1 MPAEPDAPPAPGTCA
16 VCGAVLP
23 PDAPLGQCPRC
34 LLGFA
39 SGVGLEAAE
48 LAGAEE
54 LLHAGQTRL
63 FGDYELLEEVARGGM
78 GVVFRARHAALGRE
92 VALKML
98 AAGELATPEAVQRF
112 RTEATAAARLEH
124 PNIVPVF
131 EVGEQDL
138 RHFFTMRFVPG
149 GRNVSDWARA
159 LPPEGRARVIA
170 AMMARIARA
179 LDYAHERG
187 VLHRDLKPSNILV
200 DAQDEPQL
208 TDFGLARLMREADS
222 AVTLT
227 RQILGSPSY
236 MAPEQ
241 AEGRRADET
250 TATDVHG
257 LGAVLYEML
266 SGAPPFVAD
275 TPFATVKKVIEQP
288 PARLPGV
295 PRDLETI
302 CLKCLEKNPARRYH
316 SALELAEDLE
326 RFTRGEPI
334 RARQMTLPELLWS
347 WARRRPVP
355 AALGAALIVT
365 ILAGIT
371 GVLWQWQRAEVAKEN
386 LSATVARLEWR
397 RIVRLLEDGQ
407 DARGLAELA
416 RLLRENPAHPHAPS
430 FALSVLELGGF
441 AVPLAPPLDH
451 GPGSGI
457 VRAAFSADGGEV
469 LTLDA
474 EDRVLRWDAR
484 QGTPLG
490 QAADVPTSVF
500 PDAANDERKEGS
512 IPSPDGSRLAR
523 WTPAGLRLS
532 ASEGDESEVV
542 CEDSGGLSTVAWSPD
557 GGRVAGG
564 FLGTAGARIWDA
576 TSGRALS
583 PRLPHLYGCT
593 TLAFSPDG
601 SVLFTGSTEGLVRR
615 WRASDG
621 AVAPAASL
629 VHPESVMG
637 LAFSPSGDRLLVTL
651 HPWNVRTPRRSGSAR
666 LWNLQAHEPDLRRF
680 GVGAADPPAQREL
693 QATVAWSPDG
703 VLCAISAAD
712 GRLAVH
718 DAATAAPLWEIRLA
732 GYPRGLAFLPGGRLG
747 VATMGGEIA
756 MLSIESGKPLAGPWQ
771 THALETAFF
780 HPHGRLLATGG
791 LGGQVEVWDLETGRV
806 LARATSHRAPLN
818 GVALSPD
825 GRLVASAGE
834 DGLCIVSDAATG
846 RALFP
851 PLEAEDEMVS
861 IRFSPDGR
869 WIVTA
874 SHDRS
879 ARVHDSRTG
888 EARGPALRHEGEV
901 VHASFDAQ
909 GQRVLTVG
917 REGVARVWDA
927 VSGRPLGEA
936 MRHRTAL
943 RSASFSPDGHR
954 VLTEDHQGLRLW
966 DAATGEPLT
975 LTLPH
980 PTGMGIG
987 YDGQGLRALFSPE
1000 GRRVLHGTGTSDAV
1014 IWSFP
1019 EPPLPAPE
1027 WLPDLLEAI
1036 GGIALD
1042 PLGSPVF
1049 VPPQRWLEL
1058 QERLR
1063 ALEGEGIYE
1072 QSARRFAR

>member
-1 MPAEPDAPPAPGTCA
+1 MTSTDSRSDLCPG
-16 VCGAVLP
+16 CGAIIPLN
-23 PDAPLGQCPRC
+23 APLGQCPRC
-34 LLGFA
+34 LIGLA
-39 SGVGLEAAE
+39 SSPRLAQELDESLLEP
-48 LAGAEE
+48 
-54 LLHAGQTRL
+54 GQVRH
-63 FGDYELLEEVARGGM
+63 FGDYELLEEIARGGM
-78 GVVFRARHAALGRE
+78 GVVYRARQISLDRE
-92 VALKML
+92 VALKMIL
-98 AAGELATPEAVQRF
+98 GGDFASPATLRLFQNEAQ
-112 RTEATAAARLEH
+112 AAANLHH
-124 PNIVPVF
+124 PHIVPVY
-131 EVGEQDL
+131 EIGEHDL
-138 RHFFTMRFVPG
+138 QHYFTMRFVPG
-149 GRNVSDWARA
+149 GQSIADWAKS
-159 LPPEGRARVIA
+159 ARSDFR
-170 AMMARIARA
+170 RIAEVMAQVARA
-179 LDYAHERG
+179 VAHAHERG
-187 VLHRDLKPSNILV
+187 VLHRDLKPSNILW
-200 DAQDEPQL
+200 DAEAGPQV
-208 TDFGLARLMREADS
+208 TDFGLAKLLDRAD
-222 AVTLT
+222 AALT
-227 RQILGSPSY
+227 GSVAMMGSPSY

-241 AEGRRADET
+241 ADGRHGDVT
-250 TATDVHG
+250 TATDVYG
-257 LGAVLYEML
+257 LGAVLYELL
-266 SGAPPFVAD
+266 SSRPPFLASSPLE
-275 TPFATVKKVIEQP
+275 TAKKVVEDMP
-288 PARLPGV
+288 TRLADV

-302 CLKCLEKNPARRYH
+302 CLKCLEKNSARRYP

-334 RARQMTLPELLWS
+334 RARPMTLPELLWS

-355 AALGAALIVT
+355 AALSAALIFA

-397 RIVRLLEDGQ
+397 RIVRLIEDGQ

-416 RLLRENPAHPHAPS
+416 RHLRENPTHPHAPS

-441 AVPLAPPLDH
+441 ALPLAPPLDH

-457 VRAAFSADGGEV
+457 MRAAFSADGEEV

-490 QAADVPTSVF
+490 QAVDVPASAF
-500 PDAANDERKEGS
+500 PEAANDERKEGS
-512 IPSPDGSRLAR
+512 IPSPDGSRLAH
-523 WTPAGLRLS
+523 WSPVGLRLS
-532 ASEGDESEVV
+532 ASEGDAAEVA
-542 CEDSGGLSTVAWSPD
+542 CEDSGGLSSVAWSPD

-576 TSGRALS
+576 ASGRALS
-583 PRLPHLYGCT
+583 PRLPHFYGCT
-593 TLAFSPDG
+593 ALAFSPDS

-615 WRASDG
+615 WSASDG
-621 AVAPAASL
+621 SVSPDASL
-629 VHPESVMG
+629 VHPEAVMG
-637 LAFSPSGDRLLVTL
+637 LVFSPPGDRLLVTL

-666 LWNLQAHEPDLRRF
+666 LWDLQVRGPDLRHF
-680 GVGAADPPAQREL
+680 SVGAESPSTPRKL
-693 QATVAWSPDG
+693 YATVAWSADG
-703 VLCAISAAD
+703 ALCAISAAD

-718 DAATAAPLWEIRLA
+718 DAATAAPLWERRLA

-747 VATMGGEIA
+747 VATTGGEIVL
-756 MLSIESGKPLAGPWQ
+756 LSVESGKTLAGPWQ

-780 HPHGRLLATGG
+780 HPQGRLLATGG

-825 GRLVASAGE
+825 GRFLASAGE

-851 PLEAEDEMVS
+851 PLEAEDEIVS
-861 IRFSPDGR
+861 VRFSPDGR

-879 ARVHDSRTG
+879 ARVRDSRTG
-888 EARGPALRHEGEV
+888 APRGPALRHEGEV
-901 VHASFDAQ
+901 VHASFDAH

-927 VSGRPLGEA
+927 VSGTPIGEA

-943 RSASFSPDGHR
+943 RSASFSPDDRR

-980 PTGMGIG
+980 PTGLGIG

-1000 GRRVLHGTGTSDAV
+1000 GRRVLHGTATSDAV
-1014 IWSFP
+1014 IWTFP

-1058 QERLR
+1058 QEQLR
-1063 ALEGEGIYE
+1063 TLEGEGFYE
-1072 QSARRFAR
+1072 QWARRFAR